1 MSQAGKGKTVLVVGG
16 AGYIGSHMVKSL
28 LAHGYETVTFD
39 NLSHGHRDAVLGG
52 HFVRGDLADRELL
65 EDIFEEFAFD
75 GVLHFAGSIQVG
87 ESVRDPQVYYDNN
100 LANTLNLLRAVRRG
114 GNPKLIFS
122 SSAAVY
128 GEPCQA
134 IIDERHPCAPL
145 SPYGRSKLMVEQIA
159 HDFAQAYGL
168 RIFSLR
174 YFNAAGADPDGDLGE
189 RHTPETHLIP
199 LALRAA
205 FAREPFEIFGGDYP
219 TPDGSCIRDYIH
231 VADLCEAHRLA
242 LEYLPRA
249 GGFHVL
255 NLGNGAGY
263 SVREVVSA
271 IEWVTGQAV
280 SISLGPR
287 RAGDPVR
294 LVADA
299 KRARAMLGWKPRYG
313 AIETIVAH
321 AAAFEQQLHH
331 YRRAAG

>member
-1 MSQAGKGKTVLVVGG
+1 MSGAGAGKTILVVGG

-52 HFVRGDLADRELL
+52 HFVQGDLADRELL
-65 EDIFEEFAFD
+65 EDIFEEFSFD

-100 LANTLNLLRAVRRG
+100 LANTLNLLRAMRQG

-128 GEPCQA
+128 GEPRQA

-159 HDFAQAYGL
+159 RDFAHAYGL
-168 RIFSLR
+168 RVFSLR

-189 RHTPETHLIP
+189 RHAPETHLIP
-199 LALRAA
+199 LAIRAA
-205 FAREPFEIFGGDYP
+205 LAREPFEIFGDDYP
-219 TPDGSCIRDYIH
+219 TPDGTCIRDYIH

-242 LEYLPRA
+242 LEYLPRT

-271 IEWVTGQAV
+271 VEWVTGKTVAV
-280 SISLGPR
+280 KVAPR
-287 RAGDPVR
+287 RAGDPAR

-299 KRARAMLGWKPRYG
+299 KRARALLGWKPRYG